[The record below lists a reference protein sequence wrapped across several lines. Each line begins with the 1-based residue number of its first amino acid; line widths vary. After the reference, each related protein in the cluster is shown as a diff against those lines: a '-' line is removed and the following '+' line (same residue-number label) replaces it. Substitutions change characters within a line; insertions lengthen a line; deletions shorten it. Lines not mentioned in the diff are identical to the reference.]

1 MSDVV
6 HSRLRVAPSAWR
18 RYLVEGVVLMALWLL
33 LSGHY
38 DVFHLALGVLSV
50 GLVIGINRRPPSV
63 VCREEPTEARLRL
76 RRLALYIP
84 WLFLEMVLSSLH
96 VARVVLS
103 PRPPLSPRM
112 VRFKSRQPGD
122 LARVILGNSITLTP
136 GTLTI
141 MIDGDEYL
149 VHALTPTTAEGL
161 LTGTMQTKVAR
172 LFVDQPADMVTESRS
187 DPPLSSTP

>member
-6 HSRLRVAPSAWR
+6 QNRLRVAPSALR

-38 DVFHLALGVLSV
+38 DAFHIALGLLSV
-50 GLVIGINRRPPSV
+50 GLVIGINRRPPPV
-63 VCREEPTEARLRL
+63 ICRDDPAEARLRL

-161 LTGTMQTKVAR
+161 LGGTMQTKVAR